1 MRKIYLAILLGLIT
15 SAAAHSQILYGVQGS
30 FQSSNVALGSSAGA
44 FGGLGLDMSAMLK
57 ARLGFR
63 AGVMADIPITDRLS
77 VRPQLL
83 YSAKGYKVD
92 PRPLLA
98 SLLGGFG
105 GLTDAL
111 PDSLVQTVGVNY
123 LEVPVQV
130 MYGLDA
136 GPGRVVIG
144 AGPYVAYA
152 LGGSLNGKTE
162 AFSNSINRF
171 DYGANLSLGYELP
184 MGLTVSAYYSHGFAN
199 LIAPTQSAPPTDPT
213 VDPDLDPSAFMPSGR
228 ISNRSFGL
236 SIGYFFGTGN

>member
-1 MRKIYLAILLGLIT
+1 MHKLYVVVLFNLLVCLSTYG
-15 SAAAHSQILYGVQGS
+15 QVLYGVQGS
-30 FQSSNVALGSSAGA
+30 LQSSNVALGSSAGA
-44 FGGLGLDMSAMLK
+44 FGALGLDMSALFK
-57 ARLGFR
+57 ARVGYR
-63 AGVMADIPITDRLS
+63 AGVMADIPVTDRLS

-83 YSAKGYKVD
+83 YSVKGYKID

-105 GLTDAL
+105 GTVGSL
-111 PDSLVQTVGVNY
+111 PDTLVQTAGVSY

-152 LGGSLNGKTE
+152 LNGTMNGK
-162 AFSNSINRF
+162 AVDFSSSFKRF
-171 DYGANLSLGYELP
+171 DYGANLSVGYELP
-184 MGLTVSAYYSHGFAN
+184 MGLTISAYYSYGFAN
-199 LIAPTQSAPPTDPT
+199 LMAANQSAPPTSPI
-213 VDPDLDPSAFMPSGR
+213 DPDMDPSAFMPTGT

-236 SIGYFFGTGN
+236 TVGYFFGAGN